1 MSVLTRGSGY
11 RLAVPADP
19 AGRDAKEPSVTY
31 PPYPPPAYGHEHPQA
46 TTILVLGILS
56 LVLCAPLGIAAWV
69 MGKRAL
75 AEAAAMGAT
84 NTATIKAGYICGII
98 GTSLMLLGLAF
109 VIFVFIAA
117 AMSVGA
123 GSY

>member
-1 MSVLTRGSGY
+1 
-11 RLAVPADP
+11 
-19 AGRDAKEPSVTY
+19 VTY
-31 PPYPPPAYGHEHPQA
+31 PPYQPPPYGHEHPQG

-75 AEAAAMGAT
+75 AEATAMGAT
-84 NTATIKAGYICGII
+84 NASTIKAGYICGIV
-98 GTSLMLLGLAF
+98 GTCLMLLGL
-109 VIFVFIAA
+109 VFGVLVFAVA

-123 GSY
+123 GGY

>member
-1 MSVLTRGSGY
+1 M
-11 RLAVPADP
+11 
-19 AGRDAKEPSVTY
+19 TY
-31 PPYPPPAYGHEHPQA
+31 PPYQPPPYGHEHPQG

-75 AEAAAMGAT
+75 EEATAMGAT
-84 NTATIKAGYICGII
+84 NTSTIKAGYICGIV
-98 GTSLMLLGLAF
+98 GTCLMLLGLVIGALAF
-109 VIFVFIAA
+109 AAA

-123 GSY
+123 AGY